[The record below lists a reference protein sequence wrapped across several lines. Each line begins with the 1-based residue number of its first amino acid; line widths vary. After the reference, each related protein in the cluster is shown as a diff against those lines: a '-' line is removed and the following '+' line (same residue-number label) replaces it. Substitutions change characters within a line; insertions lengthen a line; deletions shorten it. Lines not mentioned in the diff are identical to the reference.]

1 MSETYTQMMKRHH
14 DEFNK
19 FPLGAAFNDEQF
31 DEMMRKWGLEP
42 TDTDKILRLFGGAF
56 IRKSD
61 KQAFDDMNK
70 RHRVEVDE
78 AIKNDTTGAGF
89 IKQMF
94 YYELC
99 NHEYSYTM
107 DPEDTLDALGYT
119 VDDILADERLKNG
132 YALAEA
138 EARKVGWD

>member
-19 FPLGAAFNDEQF
+19 FPIGAAFSNDQF
-31 DEMMRKWGLEP
+31 DEMMRKWGLKP
-42 TDTDKILRLFGGAF
+42 TDTDKIIHLYGGSF

-61 KQAFDDMNK
+61 RDAFFEMTE
-70 RHRVEVDE
+70 RHKKEFED
-78 AIKNDTTGAGF
+78 AIKNDATGEGF

-119 VDDILADERLKNG
+119 AEQILADDRLKKG
-132 YALAEA
+132 FQLAEA
-138 EARKVGWD
+138 EAREVGW